1 MNGFAALDT
10 AFGICCIK
18 IYFLFSD
25 KWNLILSRR
34 MKLIAHEVLPVAFPT
49 IFKSLLPNGN
59 YKFWMCRSK
68 NTFFGIGEKE
78 PDLFGSVVRLF
89 KFGTVS
95 LCKKFAVAIEHQA
108 GDGGLHGAV
117 KFFVKLHD
125 RTCRNLRVGGV
136 DIINRMQNF

>member
-1 MNGFAALDT
+1 MRKYRLAICRLTRLSFGTTEKSEKDKQSRKKQKIECARNFFAENFSL
-10 AFGICCIK
+10 F
-18 IYFLFSD
+18 YFLNKRFCTG
-25 KWNLILSRR
+25 K
-34 MKLIAHEVLPVAFPT
+34 
-49 IFKSLLPNGN
+49 
-59 YKFWMCRSK
+59 
-68 NTFFGIGEKE
+68 KE
-78 PDLFGSVVRLF
+78 FDLFGSVVRLF
-89 KFGTVS
+89 KFGTVP